1 MRNRYP
7 QNIVEAFANAAIP
20 GLRRK
25 TFMKCHLQ
33 RITYGEL
40 CTVIAKLYTL
50 YNQWG
55 LQPGDCVAI
64 STENDIHAAALF
76 LSLLRAGITAVF
88 IDPDTRPSRVEH
100 LLAVVRPKAIILD
113 KNLQEKWQNNAVDR
127 ILVIEDRKTSNLL
140 HRLLGRKPAQEVD
153 DRAAS
158 YPAIL
163 QQLSE
168 TTLPGHVDPDVD
180 AYVLFT
186 SGTTSNPK
194 GVRISHRALFAHL
207 QTLSRQFGYTP
218 ETRLLNILILS
229 HADGMIQG
237 PVIAFYNT
245 ACLYRP
251 MTFSIQKVP
260 ELLDAIYHYRITHFV
275 AVPTML
281 SLIEKFAEAEHDAFQ
296 TEDFIFIISC
306 GAQLEAE
313 LWHRFEE
320 KFQVR
325 LVNVYG
331 LTETVIG
338 GFFSG
343 PDSASHEIGTIGMP
357 VDCKARLVDEKDQDV
372 KPGASGELL
381 LKGEN
386 LTSGYLN
393 APDATADV
401 FLNGWFRTGD
411 VAIRDEKGLFR
422 IIGRKKSVI
431 ISGGINVHP
440 EEVTEALHKC
450 PLVQEA
456 VTLGLTDSIWGERV
470 VSAVVPVQAQVDE
483 SEIIASCR
491 EHLEE
496 TKMPKKIF
504 FLSQLPRG
512 RSGKVQLERIR
523 ELIEEQVTD
532 ASAIEENIN
541 RSVINLAAQCFKMSA
556 ESLDL
561 GSTTNSAVGWDSIA
575 HLEFV
580 VMLERKFDVCFEP
593 HEIMQVNSLG
603 DACKIISSKQNDLT

>member
-7 QNIVEAFANAAIP
+7 QNIVETFANAVAP

-25 TFMKCHLQ
+25 TFMECRLQ
-33 RITYGEL
+33 RITYGEI

-55 LQPGDCVAI
+55 LRAGDRVVI

-76 LSLLRAGITAVF
+76 LSLLRSGITAVF
-88 IDPDTRPSRVEH
+88 IDPDTKPSRVEH
-100 LLAVVRPKAIILD
+100 LLTVAQPKAIILD
-113 KNLQEKWQNNAVDR
+113 KNLLEKWQSTTVNR
-127 ILVIEDRKTSNLL
+127 ILAIEDRKTSNLL
-140 HRLLGRKPAQEVD
+140 HRLLGKRSVNEVA
-153 DRAAS
+153 DRAVS

-163 QQLSE
+163 QQLPE
-168 TTLPGHVDPDVD
+168 TTLPGYIDPDVD

-194 GVRISHRALFAHL
+194 GVRISHGALFAHL

-218 ETRLLNILILS
+218 ETRLLNILIVS

-237 PVIAFYNT
+237 PVITFYNT
-245 ACLYRP
+245 ASLFRP

-281 SLIEKFAEAEHDAFQ
+281 SLIEKFGEDESDAFR
-296 TEDFIFIISC
+296 TDDFSFIISC
-306 GAQLEAE
+306 GAQLEMG
-313 LWHRFEE
+313 LWQRFEE
-320 KFQVR
+320 NFQVR

-343 PDSASHEIGTIGMP
+343 PDKATHKIGTIGMP
-357 VDCKARLVDEKDQDV
+357 IDCKARLVNEQDQDV
-372 KPGASGELL
+372 ETGAPGELL
-381 LKGEN
+381 IKGGN
-386 LTSGYLN
+386 LMAGYLN
-393 APDATADV
+393 APEATADV
-401 FLNGWFRTGD
+401 FLDGWFRTGD
-411 VAIRDEKGLFR
+411 VATRDEKGFFR
-422 IIGRKKSVI
+422 IIGRKKTVI
-431 ISGGINVHP
+431 ISGGINIHP
-440 EEVTEALHKC
+440 EEVTEILHKC
-450 PLVQEA
+450 PLIKEA
-456 VTLGLTDSIWGERV
+456 VTFGLVDSIWGERV
-470 VSAVVPVQAQVDE
+470 VSAVVPVQPLVTE
-483 SEIIASCR
+483 GEIIAFCR
-491 EHLEE
+491 DHLEE

-512 RSGKVQLERIR
+512 RSGKVQLERVR
-523 ELIEEQVTD
+523 EVIEGQVAD
-532 ASAIEENIN
+532 ASAIKENIN
-541 RSVINLAAQCFKMSA
+541 RSVVTLAAQCFKMSA

-561 GSTTNSAVGWDSIA
+561 GSTADSAVGWDSIA

-580 VMLERKFDVCFEP
+580 VMLEGKFGVRFEP
-593 HEIMQVNSLG
+593 QEIMQIHSLE
-603 DACKIISSKQNDLT
+603 DACEIISSKKNDPA